1 MAEKQKHLQRLS
13 TRWLRQTW
21 TARRSPFVRWSG
33 DWTVAHWRQ
42 DTFEFPCA
50 SVLLHCPVATVR
62 NLVTNERNWTIRK
75 IIKPWPLAQSLTV
88 LTGLFPPQITSQT
101 SMASPAPSLPY
112 AETSW
117 LFVSGALKMK
127 KVSTDSINKKY
138 LWRCEWRFFIVFMWV
153 RRTSLP
159 HITESPRL
167 QLSSDAP
174 RIHQYEL
181 ESVSPRKPVTD
192 CCPEPEPYVT

>member
-1 MAEKQKHLQRLS
+1 MAEKQKHLRRLS
-13 TRWLRQTW
+13 TRWLRQIW
-21 TARRSPFVRWSG
+21 TARRSPFVRWWG

-50 SVLLHCPVATVR
+50 SVLLHCPVATER

-127 KVSTDSINKKY
+127 KVSTELILLIKNTCEDVSEGFSSC
-138 LWRCEWRFFIVFMWV
+138 LCEWGELHC
-153 RRTSLP
+153 RTWLS
-159 HITESPRL
+159 RL
-167 QLSSDAP
+167 VYSFLRMLRGSTSMN
-174 RIHQYEL
+174 
-181 ESVSPRKPVTD
+181 
-192 CCPEPEPYVT
+192 